1 MSGNTLTKLKT
12 FDSYLI
18 NRFGIVVTVIILAYI
33 VYIQVTRGLCFLY
46 IKRVPNIMYYNV
58 IR

>member
-12 FDSYLI
+12 FDSYLV

-33 VYIQVTRGLCFLY
+33 VYTGY
-46 IKRVPNIMYYNV
+46 
-58 IR
+58 